1 MTTFS
6 YPVLTKLNGAGGP
19 GNLRVVQAVRTT
31 VDIARTGTAVGATTV
46 PLFTMPSGSTI
57 ERIILDVLDGYDNAI
72 GGTNLAIGVAGAPA
86 RYVAATSVNTA
97 RHIGWAPTSANA
109 SAAMVPVVGDTV
121 LNATVSIQ
129 TSTVT
134 AGRVLLTVTLL

>member
-6 YPVLTKLNGAGGP
+6 YPILTKPSQVGGP
-19 GNLRVVQAVRTT
+19 GTLRVVQAVRTT
-31 VDIARTGTAVGATTV
+31 VDIGRTGTAVGATTV
-46 PLFTMPSGSTI
+46 PLFTMPAGSTI
-57 ERIILDVLDGYDNAI
+57 ERILIDVVDGYDNAI
-72 GGTNLAIGVAGAPA
+72 GGTNLTLGVAGAPA

-97 RHIGWAPTSANA
+97 RHVPWAPTSALA
-109 SAAMVPVVGDTV
+109 SAAAVPLPADTV

-129 TSTVT
+129 TSAVT